1 MTIAIWKNF
10 IFTGSYDG
18 IINKWNLNLG
28 SKNRAL
34 LLNAQSNLKLF
45 FFVLWKATQL
55 ICTTTFSSMYGQ
67 QKKCPKK
74 FTHMSW
80 LFSATIEKL
89 LYGDPRSS
97 LDNNVFIV
105 KSVGTF
111 FFSYQY
117 MLKSVVSCA
126 FILHFLQI
134 KDTKKARKCKKS

>member
-34 LLNAQSNLKLF
+34 LLNAQSNLLNC
-45 FFVLWKATQL
+45 FVFCVVKSHTINLHHNILEHVRTE
-55 ICTTTFSSMYGQ
+55 
-67 QKKCPKK
+67 KKCPKK
-74 FTHMSW
+74 FCNEFTHMSW
-80 LFSATIEKL
+80 LFSATIKKL

-111 FFSYQY
+111 FF
-117 MLKSVVSCA
+117 LSVHAQVCCE
-126 FILHFLQI
+126 LCVYTPFLANQRYE
-134 KDTKKARKCKKS
+134 KG

>member
-34 LLNAQSNLKLF
+34 LLNAQSNLLNCF
-45 FFVLWKATQL
+45 FCIVKSHTINLHHNILEHVRTE
-55 ICTTTFSSMYGQ
+55 
-67 QKKCPKK
+67 KKCPKK
-74 FTHMSW
+74 FCNEFTHMSW
-80 LFSATIEKL
+80 LFSATIKKL

-111 FFSYQY
+111 FF
-117 MLKSVVSCA
+117 LSVHAQVCCE
-126 FILHFLQI
+126 LCVYTPFLANQRYE
-134 KDTKKARKCKKS
+134 KG